1 MKSVAGSYHQGNALI
16 FGNNVGY
23 QCTAN
28 ALEALIF
35 SSLFA
40 VFEWRTHIVDQILL
54 YCDSLFS
61 NVIHDRCQG
70 KEVFLMAS
78 NLPRFA
84 NYMVLSLHIQYQ
96 FDMMQS
102 VSINR

>member
-1 MKSVAGSYHQGNALI
+1 MKSVAGSYRQGNALI

-70 KEVFLMAS
+70 KKFFDGIKS
-78 NLPRFA
+78 P
-84 NYMVLSLHIQYQ
+84 SICKLHGAVITH
-96 FDMMQS
+96 S
-102 VSINR
+102 VSISYDAECLHQ